1 MGLGDKLA
9 KVYIA
14 IIILF
19 IYLPV
24 FFLVVLSFKTGSSVS
39 FPIEGFTLDWYIRE
53 PTGYEYAA
61 YISIMHDKNF
71 FTALGNSI
79 TVSVITALLTCGL
92 VTTTALA
99 LRKRIVGRDLL
110 FYLFILGFIVPGV
123 ALGLGVSFMFRIFGW
138 EYSLGAVAAV
148 ITVYT
153 VPFGLILM
161 MSRFDPEL
169 ASYEYAASVL
179 KASPVKVFRK
189 ITLPLIIFEV
199 ISAGIIGFLLSWG
212 EVIRSQFVMKGTGTL
227 ATYIR
232 NELSINPITPKW
244 FAAGTIIAI
253 FAAIGLII
261 FAYIMTRKTR

>member
-1 MGLGDKLA
+1 MGWGDRLA

-14 IIILF
+14 LIILF

-24 FFLVVLSFKTGSSVS
+24 FFMMALSFKSGTKVS
-39 FPIEGFTLDWYIRE
+39 FPIEGFTLDWYIKP
-53 PTGYEYAA
+53 PTGYEYSA

-71 FTALGNSI
+71 FTALNNSLF
-79 TVSVITALLTCGL
+79 VSIITALLTCLL

-99 LRKRIVGRDLL
+99 LRKRIVGRDML

-123 ALGLGVSFMFRIFGW
+123 ALGLGVTFMFRLFGV
-138 EYSLGAVAAV
+138 ESSLLVVATV
-148 ITVYT
+148 LTVYT

-169 ASYEYAASVL
+169 ATYEYAASVL
-179 KASPVKVFRK
+179 RASPINVFRR

-199 ISAGIIGFLLSWG
+199 ISAAIMGFLLSWG
-212 EVIRSQFVMKGTGTL
+212 EVIRTQFVMKGTGTL
-227 ATYIR
+227 ATYIK

-253 FAAIGLII
+253 VAFIGLAI
-261 FAYIMTRKTR
+261 FAYIMSRRVR